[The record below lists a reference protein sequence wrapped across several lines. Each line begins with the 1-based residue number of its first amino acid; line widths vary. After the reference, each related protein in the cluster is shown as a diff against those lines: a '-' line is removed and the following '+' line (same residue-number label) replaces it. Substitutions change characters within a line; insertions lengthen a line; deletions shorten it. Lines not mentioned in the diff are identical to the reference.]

1 MRGRK
6 KEKFIVLDVEGNST
20 CLPYNIGYIVADNAG
35 NIYQKRSIALPYA
48 VWQNLLNSLETGL
61 CKEMHLKNTKD
72 ILTDYENTAKN
83 RKYKCISIESF
94 WILFTSDIQ
103 KYNIKKL
110 YAYNVAFDNSALS
123 RLLGARYE
131 MLGLEIRDIMACVV
145 HARLLNPKYLE
156 FCDRHGYLTEKGN
169 YRYSAEI
176 VYRYLKG
183 DKFDNFEEEHTGLA
197 DVLIEYEILL
207 WALKSNKKQVWSCIC
222 AWKTFQKFVEETGY
236 QRWLPF

>member
-1 MRGRK
+1 MFTQDHVEDYIDDFD
-6 KEKFIVLDVEGNST
+6 EKILDCIN
-20 CLPYNIGYIVADNAG
+20 PYNLSSYFVVATDCIVG
-35 NIYQKRSIALPYA
+35 IIFT
-48 VWQNLLNSLETGL
+48 LETG
-61 CKEMHLKNTKD
+61 KYIELKNTKD
-72 ILTDYENTAKN
+72 ILCDYENTAKN
-83 RKYKCISIESF
+83 RKYKCMSIEAF

-110 YAYNVAFDNSALS
+110 YAYNVAFDNSALT

-131 MLGLEIRDIMACVV
+131 MLDLEIRDIMACVV

-156 FCDRHGYLTEKGN
+156 YCDRHGYLTEKGN